1 MNFAL
6 SDDHRM
12 LRDSARAFLDEE
24 VNLQPL
30 LKRGATVEQVD
41 YLGMWGKIAE
51 LGWPSLIVPEAY
63 QGLGMSCLDLAMI
76 LQEMGRAL
84 LPCPISGALAGV
96 WSILKGGSEA
106 QKERLL
112 PMAVTGDLKLALAV
126 CDADGTCDGPAS
138 DARATADGD
147 DWRLNGSKAFV
158 VDAAAADMIVVAAEN
173 GGRRGLYLVDATAA
187 GVEIELLRWRDTT
200 RQLCN
205 VRFAN
210 ASAELIAADDAEIW
224 PWIKDRLLL
233 VLSAENAGGLQ
244 KVLEMSTEY
253 AKQRMAFGRPIGANQ
268 AIKHGLAETFGLV
281 ECSNAAVLYA
291 AWMLS
296 EAQPSASLAAT
307 MAKAYTSDA
316 YRKATHQNIQVFG
329 AIGFTWEMT
338 NHLYFKRAR
347 ANAEML
353 GGTAELRSHVID
365 LLMRE
370 AA

>member
-12 LRDSARAFLDEE
+12 LQDSARTFLDKE
-24 VNLQPL
+24 VNLGPL
-30 LKRGATVEQVD
+30 LKPGATVEQID
-41 YLGMWGKIAE
+41 YLGMWAKIAE
-51 LGWPSLIVPEAY
+51 LGWPSLIVPDRY

-76 LQEMGRAL
+76 VQEMGRAL
-84 LPCPISGALAGV
+84 APSPILGNLAGV
-96 WSILKGGSEA
+96 WSILKGGSES
-106 QKERLL
+106 QKDRLL
-112 PMAVTGDLKLALAV
+112 PMAVTGELKLALAV
-126 CDADGTCDGPAS
+126 CDADGSCDGPNS
-138 DARATADGD
+138 DAKATPKAAG
-147 DWRLNGSKAFV
+147 WRVNGSKAFV
-158 VDAAAADMIVVAAEN
+158 VDAAAADMIVVAAECE
-173 GGRRGLYLVDATAA
+173 GRRGLYLVNAKDAEV
-187 GVEIELLRWRDTT
+187 GIKLLRWRDTT
-200 RQLCN
+200 RQVCN
-205 VRFAN
+205 VTFAN
-210 ASAELIAADDAEIW
+210 AAAELIAADDSKIW
-224 PWIKDRLLL
+224 PWVKDRLQL

-244 KVLEMSTEY
+244 RVLEMSTAY
-253 AKQRMAFGRPIGANQ
+253 AKERMAFGRPIGANQ

-291 AWMLS
+291 GWMLS
-296 EAQPSASLAAT
+296 EEQPSASLAAT

-365 LLMRE
+365 LLIQE